1 MLKRLKTSVFVVIM
15 AINMVIIAIMLMLG
29 YGGYLSPAN
38 HPVLAT
44 LTLGFPAL
52 VVANAVFLCV
62 WMTIRWRWATI
73 PLLGFLLCYDPIQT
87 YFPIHR
93 KEEPP
98 KESLEILSYNVENFA
113 GDASDDHT
121 LVADELIEYLTACGA
136 DIICLQESMQPNV
149 QEQLKERLPKDY
161 QEPVLIG
168 KAGNMLTLISRFPV
182 LQSKMIDYES
192 GANLSVATWLRIG
205 RDTVVV
211 VNNHLES
218 NLLSKDDKD
227 GFQGIVKGRL
237 STEAA
242 KGESRHLI
250 AKLSD
255 AARRRAPQAD
265 AVHAFVDSL
274 QNRGQSVIVCGDLN
288 DHPLSYVRRIVGK
301 GLTDC
306 YKATGCGPGWSY
318 HKSGIHVR
326 IDHIFCSDDWE
337 PCTAEV
343 DSKIAASDH
352 YPIRCWLKKR
362 LNR

>member
-1 MLKRLKTSVFVVIM
+1 MLKQLKNSILIVIM
-15 AINMVIIAIMLMLG
+15 AINMVIIALMVLLG
-29 YGGYLSPAN
+29 FGGYVSPAN

-52 VVANAVFLCV
+52 VVANAVFFGV
-62 WMTIRWRWATI
+62 WLTVRWRWAVI
-73 PLLGFLLCYDPIQT
+73 PLLGFLFCYDPLQT
-87 YFPIHR
+87 YCPIHL
-93 KEEPP
+93 KETPS
-98 KESLEILSYNVENFA
+98 KDCIEILSYNVENFV
-113 GDASDDHT
+113 GDADDDHS
-121 LVADELIEYLTACGA
+121 LIADELTEYLAACGA

-149 QEQLKERLPKDY
+149 QQQLKEKLPKDY

-182 LQSKMIDYES
+182 IRTKMIDYES
-192 GANLSVATWLRIG
+192 GANLSIAAWLQIE

-227 GFQGIVKGRL
+227 GFQGIVKGQL

-250 AKLSD
+250 TKLSE

-274 QNRGQSVIVCGDLN
+274 QACGQSVIVCGDLN
-288 DHPLSYVRRIVGK
+288 DHPLSYVRRTVGK

-318 HKSGIHVR
+318 HKSGMYVR
-326 IDHIFCSDDWE
+326 IDHIFCTDDWE
-337 PCTAEV
+337 PCTTEV